1 MLIKALIP
9 TWLLDWILHLTD
21 IWLLYY
27 TQNYKPS
34 IFTATNKVD
43 PAQFKIVNNISDG

>member
-27 TQNYKPS
+27 TQNYKPF
-34 IFTATNKVD
+34 IVTATDKGD
-43 PAQFKIVNNISDG
+43 PA

>member
-21 IWLLYY
+21 IWLPYY
-27 TQNYKPS
+27 TLNYKLE
-34 IFTATNKVD
+34 IR
-43 PAQFKIVNNISDG
+43 